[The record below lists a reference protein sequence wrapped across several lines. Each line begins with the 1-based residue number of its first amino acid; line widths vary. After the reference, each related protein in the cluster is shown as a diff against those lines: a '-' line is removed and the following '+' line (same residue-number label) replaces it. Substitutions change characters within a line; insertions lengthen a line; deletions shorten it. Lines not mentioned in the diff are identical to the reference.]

1 MGSTMTETMGST
13 MVNHR
18 LATIIEVTVGRDL
31 GAQAKEDTGEE
42 TTAPDKKEE
51 GGEEDQEEDI
61 APMKER
67 RGDTLV
73 TDEETAQGP

>member
-1 MGSTMTETMGST
+1 MRETMGST

-18 LATIIEVTVGRDL
+18 LVITIEEMTAGRDQE
-31 GAQAKEDTGEE
+31 AQAKEDTGEE
-42 TTAPDKKEE
+42 TAAPDKKEE
-51 GGEEDQEEDI
+51 GGEEDQEEDT

-73 TDEETAQGP
+73 IDEETAQGP